1 MQVRGCNEG
10 ASASQYY
17 TPDGLYRIDG
27 TEMGREDFRA
37 RTPPRMRLRTACG
50 RKPAVVAVGI
60 GRACQEAARLVN
72 TCL

>member
-37 RTPPRMRLRTACG
+37 RTPPRQRPPLTTGEDRLT
-50 RKPAVVAVGI
+50 PSSS
-60 GRACQEAARLVN
+60 
-72 TCL
+72 